1 VLTADPVMLAT
12 ARQARGLTQ
21 AELARR
27 TGLSQAFLSKA
38 EAGQVEL
45 DGDRLSRTADMLRYP
60 VSLLCMRAQEHSLV
74 SACAFHRKRSSLP
87 VSKIRQVHASL
98 DLARVQAEELLR
110 DIAAP
115 PVWLRRI
122 RPSADRVTGPREIAR
137 RVRADLGLPDGPIT
151 DLTAAVEAA
160 GVVVLSWD
168 LGHRQGDAVSQ
179 WLEGHRPVMLLYSAA
194 PGDRLRYSS
203 GHELGHLVMH
213 TEPVERQEQQADMF
227 AGELLMPATVIGDE
241 LGNLD
246 MPALA
251 RLKARWGVS
260 MAALIRRAHDLGA
273 ISDYRY
279 KELNIEMSKAG
290 WRTREPVQIP
300 AERPGLLADAVT
312 RLRGKGLDDQAIA
325 ERARMHVN
333 DLLTLV
339 NQEGAA

>member
-1 VLTADPVMLAT
+1 MA
-12 ARQARGLTQ
+12 
-21 AELARR
+21 
-27 TGLSQAFLSKA
+27 
-38 EAGQVEL
+38 
-45 DGDRLSRTADMLRYP
+45 
-60 VSLLCMRAQEHSLV
+60 
-74 SACAFHRKRSSLP
+74 
-87 VSKIRQVHASL
+87 
-98 DLARVQAEELLR
+98 
-110 DIAAP
+110 
-115 PVWLRRI
+115 
-122 RPSADRVTGPREIAR
+122 
-137 RVRADLGLPDGPIT
+137 

-194 PGDRLRYSS
+194 PGDRLRYST

-227 AGELLMPATVIGDE
+227 AGELLMPAAVIGGE

-290 WRTREPVQIP
+290 WRSREPVQIP
-300 AERPGLLADAVT
+300 AERPGLLAEAVT
-312 RLRGKGLDDQAIA
+312 QLRGKGLDNQTIA
-325 ERARMHVN
+325 ERAGC
-333 DLLTLV
+333 TS
-339 NQEGAA
+339 ATC